1 MPANDQRWPRVAQVA
16 RGLRA
21 SRANAPAQTEQI
33 ARISRAFSLT
43 LTEVQGD
50 AHHPEARRVTEGP
63 PRGDSLGVSLLIM
76 TKSGVY
82 TQALPEAGELTL
94 GRGEDCDV
102 RVDDRKVSRKHAI
115 LRLGAK
121 FEIVDLGSFNGTLV
135 RGHRLQPQEPTEIDV
150 GDMIT
155 LGTAVLVLQ
164 SAPMHDP
171 PARVWSQ
178 AAFEERAEAER
189 QRALRT
195 GTSFAIV
202 QVRLESAATADPS
215 RSTSSLGADV
225 AENVARVEK
234 LEAALR
240 ASLRTNDVIGS
251 YAVGV
256 YEILICETAPDVAHR
271 LALQLASRLNVDGF
285 NAELG
290 VACYPRDGLT
300 HEALQERAEAALSD
314 PNDVPPASERIDG
327 GFMKEM
333 EQVIDRIS
341 AGMIN
346 VLILGETGVGKE
358 VLARAL
364 HERSPRRD
372 APLLCL
378 NCAALSEPL
387 LESELFGHER
397 GAFTGATQ
405 AKPGLLE
412 SAQGGTVLL
421 DEVGEMPLALQAKL
435 LRVLEQ
441 REVLR
446 IGSVRPRPIDVRFVS
461 ATNRDLED
469 EIDLGRFRRDLFFR
483 LNGISVTIPPLR
495 ERPNEIEWL
504 ARAFVVHV
512 CEQAKRAE
520 VPTIAE
526 PVMALLKR
534 YEWPGN
540 IRELKNLMDRAVLLC
555 AGSVITLEHL
565 PTEKMSL
572 SVMRSARLFEA
583 EALTGRRAAYG
594 ERATPEPAL
603 RAPPLPAQLNDDPSA
618 EDERQAIIVALDR
631 CAGNQTQAAK
641 LLGLSRRTLVSRLGQ
656 HGIPRPRKKP

>member
-1 MPANDQRWPRVAQVA
+1 MQEDD
-16 RGLRA
+16 
-21 SRANAPAQTEQI
+21 
-33 ARISRAFSLT
+33 F
-43 LTEVQGD
+43 
-50 AHHPEARRVTEGP
+50 HPEARRVTEAP
-63 PRGDSLGVSLLIM
+63 PRGESIGVSLLIM

-82 TQALPEAGELTL
+82 THVLPEDGDLTL

-115 LRLGAK
+115 LRLGEK
-121 FEIVDLGSFNGTLV
+121 FEIIDLGSFNGTLV
-135 RGHRLQPQEPTEIDV
+135 RGHRLKPQEPTEIDV

-164 SAPMHDP
+164 SAPLQDP

-178 AAFEERAEAER
+178 GAFDARVEAELA
-189 QRALRT
+189 RAAATRT
-195 GTSFAIV
+195 TFAIV
-202 QVRLESAATADPS
+202 QIRLESAVGADPM
-215 RSTSSLGADV
+215 RSTSSLGSEV
-225 AENVARVEK
+225 AANVMRAEK

-240 ASLRTNDVIGS
+240 ASLRTADVIGS
-251 YAVGV
+251 HDVGV
-256 YEILICETAPDVAHR
+256 FEILLCETAPDVADR

-290 VACYPRDGLT
+290 IACYPRDGRT
-300 HEALQERAEAALSD
+300 RVALQERAEAALSD
-314 PNDVPPASERIDG
+314 ANEAPPQSERLDR

-333 EQVIDRIS
+333 ESVIDRVS

-358 VLARAL
+358 VFARTL
-364 HERSPRRD
+364 HERSARGAMPY
-372 APLLCL
+372 LCL

-446 IGSVRPRPIDVRFVS
+446 IGSVRPRPIDVRFLS
-461 ATNRDLED
+461 ATNRDLEE

-483 LNGISVTIPPLR
+483 LNGISVTIPSLR
-495 ERPNEIEWL
+495 ERPTEIEWL
-504 ARAFVVHV
+504 ARTFVLQA

-520 VPTIAE
+520 VPTISE
-526 PVMALLKR
+526 PVMTLLKR

-555 AGSVITLEHL
+555 AGGVIALEHL
-565 PTEKMSL
+565 PTEKMS
-572 SVMRSARLFEA
+572 RSAMRPSRPFEA
-583 EALTGRRAAYG
+583 EALTGRVVA
-594 ERATPEPAL
+594 ERATPEPPPQSPL
-603 RAPPLPAQLNDDPSA
+603 RVLASDEDPSA
-618 EDERQAIIVALDR
+618 EEERQKIIVALDR

-641 LLGLSRRTLVSRLGQ
+641 LLGLSRRTLVSRLGE
-656 HGIPRPRKKP
+656 HAIPRPRKKP